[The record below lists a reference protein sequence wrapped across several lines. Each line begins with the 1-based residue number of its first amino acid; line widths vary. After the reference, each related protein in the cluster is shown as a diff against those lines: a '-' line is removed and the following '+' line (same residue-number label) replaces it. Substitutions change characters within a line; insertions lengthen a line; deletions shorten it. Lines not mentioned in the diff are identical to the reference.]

1 MSRPTFLKCA
11 LLLLITITIT
21 FLLHAD
27 GVGDVLTSMVGMSDH
42 HGHYSRVRHEIN
54 GFVANGVEDPQPY
67 TDIQLEAA
75 KVPLSRNHA
84 PVNSGM
90 PLTSPDFIDPLD
102 RKGRQTLVSKRS
114 TGDSS
119 VEVRCPQPIEPDMIL
134 PCNATSDPTC
144 RKYLLPVDY
153 FWLSNAT
160 EKFRN
165 MPYGKCRF
173 MNGSR
178 RAPVALISFQGS
190 GNTWVRGLLEQA
202 TGICTG

>member
-1 MSRPTFLKCA
+1 MSRPTLLLKCA
-11 LLLLITITIT
+11 LLLLITLTLT
-21 FLLHAD
+21 FLLYAD
-27 GVGDVLTSMVGMSDH
+27 GVGDVIHTSVIGMSSVSDRH
-42 HGHYSRVRHEIN
+42 SQYSRVHHEII
-54 GFVANGVEDPQPY
+54 GFVANGVDHS
-67 TDIQLEAA
+67 
-75 KVPLSRNHA
+75 KVLPRRKHASVHSSVSR
-84 PVNSGM
+84 S
-90 PLTSPDFIDPLD
+90 SFDFIGHSNRP
-102 RKGRQTLVSKRS
+102 RTVHVHQTLDYKRS
-114 TGDSS
+114 TGNSS

-153 FWLSNAT
+153 FWLKNTT

-165 MPYGKCRF
+165 KPYGRCRF

-178 RAPVALISFQGS
+178 RAPVALASFPGS